1 MVALRTALI
10 VVAFGIIVATTFGG
24 IQRRLRIVRIIGESM
39 APALHAGDFVVVRRP
54 TKGLPRRGAIAVFL
68 SSSGR
73 LMVKRVVAEAGDLL
87 QGPVT
92 APVEAGTIFLAGD
105 NRPRIGSRRLYGP
118 VREEDVVGLV
128 LVRVN
133 TSWFAG
139 RQRHLGELGSEP
151 AGATRNMVNSAPLHL
166 NERLLRV
173 EGWGVSRRSDSH
185 PHLDPRHDR
194 EPLA

>member
-1 MVALRTALI
+1 MALRTAVI
-10 VVAFGIIVATTFGG
+10 VALGIIVAITFGG
-24 IQRRLRIVRIIGESM
+24 ILRRLRIVRIIGESM
-39 APALHAGDFVVVRRP
+39 APALHSGDFVVVRRM
-54 TKGLPRRGAIAVFL
+54 TKGLPRRGAIAVFV

-92 APVEAGTIFLAGD
+92 TRVEAGTVFLAGD

-118 VREEDVVGLV
+118 VRQQDVVGLV

-139 RQRHLGELGSEP
+139 RRRHLGEWGSEP
-151 AGATRNMVNSAPLHL
+151 AETTRNMVNSGPLHL

-173 EGWGVSRRSDSH
+173 EGWGVSQRSDSH
-185 PHLDPRHDR
+185 PPVG
-194 EPLA
+194 PA